1 MKKNI
6 TIDGKTF
13 WIEDIVLLNSKNLNN
28 NGEIEITL
36 KSSQN
41 ILLEIKDVIDFIFDY
56 YGTDNNLSNLI
67 RRKQEIENEISLD
80 ITIKNVFSNKLYLI
94 DDEKSFVKV
103 FLKRFI
109 FFKENDVYKYKDDEV
124 KKLKKEIEE
133 IRQELN
139 DEVVST
145 FKDIIQ
151 ELREIKK

>member
-13 WIEDIVLLNSKNLNN
+13 WIEDIVLLNSKKLNN

-67 RRKQEIENEISLD
+67 RRKQEIENEISSD

-109 FFKENDVYKYKDDEV
+109 FFKDNDVYKYKDDEV

-133 IRQELN
+133 IRKELN
-139 DEVVST
+139 GEVVST